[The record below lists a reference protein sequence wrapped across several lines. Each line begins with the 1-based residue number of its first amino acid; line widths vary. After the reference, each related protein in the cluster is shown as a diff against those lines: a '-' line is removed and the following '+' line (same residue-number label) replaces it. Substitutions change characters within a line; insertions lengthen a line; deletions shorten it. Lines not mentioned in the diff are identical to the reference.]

1 MEMSFNFLIQAT
13 RVLHI
18 GNYDEDDIKM
28 VFDYIISLDNEIL
41 NDYYST
47 CTILTYNNDLELY
60 IEIID
65 ALIKI
70 YEEREEYENCELLL
84 IKKEESENI
93 INSNTI

>member
-70 YEEREEYENCELLL
+70 YEEREEYENCELLM

>member
-1 MEMSFNFLIQAT
+1 MSFNFLIQAT

-65 ALIKI
+65 SLIEI
-70 YEEREEYENCELLL
+70 FEESEEYERCLLL
-84 IKKEESENI
+84 KYQKEESLKIMNKI
-93 INSNTI
+93 KN